1 MASSRMTGP
10 VLQWTADSE
19 LFKEAGAFL
28 SDLFPT
34 CRSEGGFW
42 ASRERMELVLEMGS
56 VISRYT

>member
-1 MASSRMTGP
+1 MTGP